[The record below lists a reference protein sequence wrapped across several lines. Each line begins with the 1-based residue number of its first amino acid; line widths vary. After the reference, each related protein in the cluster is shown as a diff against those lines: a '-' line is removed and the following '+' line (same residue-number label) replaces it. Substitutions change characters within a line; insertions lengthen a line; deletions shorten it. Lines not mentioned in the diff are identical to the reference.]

1 MIKVE
6 RALFSNVI
14 SAVQRTANLPG
25 GGVRGIPGGVVI
37 KGLDGV
43 ASFGADIQE
52 AQKEYEKGR
61 IRTSLERVRQLDA
74 QFQGISSRWEST
86 ANNVL
91 SSARSGTDQI
101 PMQKLNEVKN
111 AQTKMAQLTRPAA
124 KAFQDLV
131 TALETAVANEGREQA
146 DEEAEADEQAAKDA
160 ANEKDSDARSAQT
173 SEAKPSEDASDVS
186 QPAKP
191 TAAELPEDSPELPDS
206 DLLGQFGTNY
216 VFGEKLAIKKRADGK
231 VRITPALEANKFYF
245 FHGMEPPRVLRVRE
259 VQSKAIIV
267 FDAYYAQEAAID
279 TKELK
284 PLLRAGIWRLN
295 AK

>member
-160 ANEKDSDARSAQT
+160 AAVLNPTYFKKSLLLVLVDSKDSLSPKNSSTGMSSTNSFCLKASTMESLGFNSASLFQ
-173 SEAKPSEDASDVS
+173 
-186 QPAKP
+186 
-191 TAAELPEDSPELPDS
+191 
-206 DLLGQFGTNY
+206 
-216 VFGEKLAIKKRADGK
+216 
-231 VRITPALEANKFYF
+231 YF
-245 FHGMEPPRVLRVRE
+245 L
-259 VQSKAIIV
+259 
-267 FDAYYAQEAAID
+267 FDAIRIS
-279 TKELK
+279 
-284 PLLRAGIWRLN
+284 LRFFFNSDIYRIPN
-295 AK
+295 RPS